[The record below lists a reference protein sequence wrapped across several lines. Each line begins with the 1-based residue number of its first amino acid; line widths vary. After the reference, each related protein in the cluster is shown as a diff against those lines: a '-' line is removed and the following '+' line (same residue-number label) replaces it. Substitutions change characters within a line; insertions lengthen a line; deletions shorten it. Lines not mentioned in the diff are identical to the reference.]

1 MKRLV
6 LVGVFCGCTLLVGG
20 TAALAAHPGGA
31 FEKPGEASFE
41 QAPGRCPELWP
52 HLLEKL
58 DLSEEQE
65 QKIEKLLEESR
76 ERMDKL
82 QAEVREARRN
92 LRRAMTPRRFDEKA
106 LRKLLAGQA
115 VVEADLMVDKARTD
129 SRIYAVLTPEQQEL
143 VDLAVKLR
151 RLQGPPPGHPMPKE
165 REGRQ
170 PHE

>member
-6 LVGVFCGCTLLVGG
+6 LVGIFCGCTLLVGG

-31 FEKPGEASFE
+31 FEKSGEPSFE
-41 QAPGRCPELWP
+41 QAPGYCPALWP
-52 HLLEKL
+52 HLLKRL

-65 QKIEKLLEESR
+65 RKIEKLLEGAR

-82 QAEVREARRN
+82 QAEMREVRRN
-92 LRRAMTPRRFDEKA
+92 LHRAMTPRQFDEKA

-115 VVEADLMVDKARTD
+115 AVEADLMVDKARTD
-129 SRIYAVLTPEQQEL
+129 SRIYGVLTLEQQEL
-143 VDLAVKLR
+143 VDLAIKLR

-165 REGRQ
+165 PEGRQ